1 MKPPSGTR
9 RAGSALLIVLGLLAV
24 LMMLGLTFSVFAR
37 TEHAGS
43 TNLKNGAVA
52 RQSLQ
57 TAVGHVMEAID
68 LSFGSPSNNW
78 PVCVW
83 PQAWLASSELEAE
96 DYYQSEIL
104 DDGVVPAAPEHG

>member
-1 MKPPSGTR
+1 MDMKTPSGNRRPRPART
-9 RAGSALLIVLGLLAV
+9 RAGSALIIVLGLLAV

-83 PQAWLASSELEAE
+83 PQAWLASSELVQQ
-96 DYYQSEIL
+96 D
-104 DDGVVPAAPEHG
+104 